1 MLVLVVLGSFLIGAT
16 GCVSTSQYKE
26 LQTAFDQARAQ
37 LAEAEND
44 SNRKSA
50 RIKALEDQIAE
61 MKRLI
66 DAGAGA
72 AIKAERDLLAKQLA
86 ELQKKFDELMAAA
99 ANPAQLPTA
108 ISDALRKLVE
118 QYPEMLEFDER
129 QGLVRFKSDLTFAL
143 GSTEVAPRAKEALAK
158 FAHILNNALIAK
170 KEITVMGHTDD
181 VPIRRAGTMQVNPT
195 NWVLSTNR
203 AWSVTDVL
211 HKNGVAV
218 DRVNAAGWGDQ
229 RPIAPNAAGKRGN
242 EKNRRVDIYIRPTEV
257 PEGITVSTPGATA
270 RPAAR
275 PATPRTPVP
284 VTPYTDVEPE
294 LMPR

>member
-44 SNRKSA
+44 LSVARLKIAALEA
-50 RIKALEDQIAE
+50 RITE
-61 MKRLI
+61 MTRLI

-86 ELQKKFDELMAAA
+86 ELQKKYDELLKES
-99 ANPAQLPTA
+99 ANLVLPAA

-129 QGLVRFKSDLTFAL
+129 QGLVRFTSDLTFAL
-143 GSTEVAPRAKEALAK
+143 GSTEVALRAKEALAK

-181 VPIRRAGTMQVNPT
+181 VPIRRTNSINPT
-195 NWVLSTNR
+195 NWILSTNR

-211 HKNGVAV
+211 HKNGVAEN
-218 DRVNAAGWGDQ
+218 RVSAAGWGDQ